1 MFIVMCFDTLVL
13 VQVLL
18 DFIQQLNDDQGY
30 IYLSLIL
37 ALAFVTFHL

>member
-1 MFIVMCFDTLVL
+1 MFIGICFDTVVL

-18 DFIQQLNDDQGY
+18 DFIRQLNDDEGY

-37 ALAFVTFHL
+37 ALAFVTVHL